1 MRSLY
6 RSLLL
11 AAAVLVF
18 GTVPAQAQEFPS
30 KPITMIVPWNAGG
43 GMDVFARILEPLL
56 QKERS
61 HCNETPVHHI

>member
-30 KPITMIVPWNAGG
+30 KLTSVKENVLQA
-43 GMDVFARILEPLL
+43 AREKEDKSLTKEGPLCW
-56 QKERS
+56 E
-61 HCNETPVHHI
+61 